1 LSAFNL
7 GNLTT
12 TFTLPDYRSRS
23 PMGAGQGSGLTKRYQ
38 GSFYGAETH
47 TLTTD
52 ELPAHSHANGAFDRL
67 LRVTGLNTAANLDN
81 SAVEP
86 DVVTTGAIAS
96 VGNNVGHNNIQ
107 PSFAEN
113 WFVYSGV

>member
-1 LSAFNL
+1 
-7 GNLTT
+7 
-12 TFTLPDYRSRS
+12 
-23 PMGAGQGSGLTKRYQ
+23 MGAGQGSGLTKRYQ

-52 ELPAHSHANGAFDRL
+52 ELPAHDHSNGVFNKI
-67 LRVTGLNTAANLDN
+67 LRVTGTNTTANTDT
-81 SAVEP
+81 SVGEP
-86 DVVTTGAIAS
+86 DVITPASLLS
-96 VGNNVGHNNIQ
+96 VGSNVGHNNIQ